1 MCCRCWFY
9 LAAAA
14 VRVFRLLLLLPPY
27 VLYTYRTEAISYH
40 SRSHRTDC
48 RNSFLPYIITVQAI
62 RSWHLYSLID
72 QLSSSHTKKS
82 NGVWVGMDGEVVVV
96 VRAARSD
103 GAGAGILHPPLLHHR
118 GRLQPGAQP
127 LRLRHLPPPLCDL
140 CPLAVRLLPREVN
153 KITSFDGL

>member
-72 QLSSSHTKKS
+72 QLSSSQTKKS

-103 GAGAGILHPPLLHHR
+103 GAGAGILHPPLLHHSPR
-118 GRLQPGAQP
+118 PPSAGGSTPTSTSPTATS
-127 LRLRHLPPPLCDL
+127 LRPVSSRRSP
-140 CPLAVRLLPREVN
+140 
-153 KITSFDGL
+153 TSTRSKQDH